1 MTSSTTIFAA
11 KKILTMNSYQPV
23 ATHVAVRDGRILGVG
38 SLDELAHW
46 GDYTLNETFA
56 DKILVPGFVEAHC
69 HAMNGS
75 AWDNTY
81 VGFFDRTD
89 PDGRLWP
96 GIKTLDRVI
105 ERLIEIERTLDDPK
119 QTLVAW
125 GFDPIYFDDGV
136 RMTLEHLDQVSRDR
150 RIMVQ
155 HSNGHLLN
163 ASRKVIELAGITSS
177 TDVEGVMKDDSGQPT
192 GELGE
197 MAAQYMAYKVADD
210 VRRFDGIN
218 SNDLWTFAKTAT
230 NVGVTTATDLHAKVE
245 DQNIRAYVE
254 ATTSADYPLRLVP
267 AAAAL
272 TMSIQ
277 DGPSHVA
284 QLKQHNNNKLHL
296 GLCKI
301 MTDGSIQGFTGRLK
315 WPGYINGKPN
325 GIWNL
330 PPQTLTEMVEAYH
343 AAGLQMH
350 MHTNGDEASE
360 LMINA
365 IEAALHKYPRP
376 DHRHTLTHCQMADE
390 AQFRRMAQL
399 GICSNLF
406 ANHIYYWGD
415 QHYSLT
421 MGPDRATRMDACG
434 TAKRLGVPFTIHS
447 DAPVTPLDPLFTAW
461 CAVNRQTA
469 SGRVLGSGECIE
481 VQDALY
487 AITLGA
493 AFTLHLDHLVGSIE
507 SGKFADFAVLEDD
520 PTGVPAE
527 ALKDISVWGTVVDGI
542 PRPASQQ
549 NP

>member
-1 MTSSTTIFAA
+1 MTRSTTIFSA

-23 ATHVAVRDGRILGVG
+23 ATHVAVRDSRILGVG
-38 SLDELAHW
+38 SLDELGYW
-46 GDYTLNETFA
+46 GDYTLNEIFA

-75 AWDNTY
+75 VWENTY

-89 PDGRLWP
+89 PNGRLWP
-96 GIKTLDRVI
+96 GIKTLDGVV
-105 ERLIEIERTLDDPK
+105 ERLIEIEHTLDDPEE
-119 QTLVAW
+119 TLVAW
-125 GFDPIYFDDGV
+125 GFDPIYFTDGV
-136 RMTLEHLDQVSRDR
+136 RMNLEHLDQVSRDR
-150 RIMVQ
+150 RILVQ

-163 ASRKVIELAGITSS
+163 ASRKVLELAGIDST
-177 TDVEGVMKDDSGQPT
+177 TDVEGVMKDADGNPT

-197 MAAQYMAYKVADD
+197 MAAQYMAYKVTD

-218 SNDLWTFAKTAT
+218 SKDLWTFANTAT
-230 NVGVTTATDLHAKVE
+230 NVGVTTATDLHARVQ
-245 DQNIRAYVE
+245 DQNIQSYVE
-254 ATTSADYPLRLVP
+254 VTQNTDYPLRLVP

-277 DGPSHVA
+277 DGPAHVSK
-284 QLKQHNNNKLHL
+284 LKQHNNDKLYL

-330 PPQTLTEMVEAYH
+330 PPQTLTDMVEAYH

-365 IEAALHKYPRP
+365 IEAALHKNPRP

-406 ANHIYYWGD
+406 TNHIYYWGD

-421 MGPDRATRMDACG
+421 MGPDRASRMDACG
-434 TAKRLGVPFTIHS
+434 TAKRLGVPYTIHS

-469 SGRVLGSGECIE
+469 SGRVLGPSERIE
-481 VQDALY
+481 VHDALH

-520 PTGVPAE
+520 PTDVPVE
-527 ALKDISVWGTVVDGI
+527 ALKDIAVWGTVVDGT
-542 PRPASQQ
+542 PRPASQHG
-549 NP
+549 N

>member
-1 MTSSTTIFAA
+1 MTRSTTIFSA

-23 ATHVAVRDGRILGVG
+23 ATHVAVRDSRILGVG
-38 SLDELAHW
+38 SLDELGYW
-46 GDYTLNETFA
+46 GDYTLNEIFA

-75 AWDNTY
+75 VWENTY

-89 PDGRLWP
+89 PNGRLWP
-96 GIKTLDRVI
+96 GIKTLDGVV
-105 ERLIEIERTLDDPK
+105 ERLIEIEHTLDDPEE
-119 QTLVAW
+119 TLVAW
-125 GFDPIYFDDGV
+125 GFDPIYFTDGV
-136 RMTLEHLDQVSRDR
+136 RMNLEHLDQVSRDR
-150 RIMVQ
+150 RILVQ

-163 ASRKVIELAGITSS
+163 ASRKVLELAGIDST
-177 TDVEGVMKDDSGQPT
+177 TDVEGVMKDADGEPT

-197 MAAQYMAYKVADD
+197 MAAQFMAYKVTD

-230 NVGVTTATDLHAKVE
+230 NVGVTTATDLHARVQ
-245 DQNIRAYVE
+245 DQNIQSYVE
-254 ATTSADYPLRLVP
+254 VTKNADYPLRLVP
-267 AAAAL
+267 AAGAL

-284 QLKQHNNNKLHL
+284 QLKQHNNDKLYL

-330 PPQTLTEMVEAYH
+330 PPQTLTEMVGAYH

-365 IEAALHKYPRP
+365 IEAALHKNPRP

-390 AQFRRMAQL
+390 SQFRRMAQL

-406 ANHIYYWGD
+406 TNHIYYWGD

-434 TAKRLGVPFTIHS
+434 TAKRLGVPYTIHS

-469 SGRVLGSGECIE
+469 SGRILGPNECIE
-481 VQDALY
+481 VDDALR

-493 AFTLHLDHLVGSIE
+493 AYTLHLDHLIGSIE
-507 SGKFADFAVLEDD
+507 SGKFADFAVLEQD
-520 PTGVPAE
+520 PTELPPE
-527 ALKDISVWGTVVDGI
+527 NLKDVPVWGTVVDGI
-542 PRPASQQ
+542 VRSASG
-549 NP
+549 NEA

>member
-1 MTSSTTIFAA
+1 
-11 KKILTMNSYQPV
+11 MNSYQPV

-56 DKILVPGFVEAHC
+56 DKVLVPGFVEAHC

-75 AWDNTY
+75 VWENTY
-81 VGFFDRTD
+81 VGYFDRTD
-89 PDGRLWP
+89 PNGRLWP
-96 GIKTLDRVI
+96 GIKTLSGVV
-105 ERLIEIERTLDDPK
+105 ERLIEIEHTLDDPEE
-119 QTLVAW
+119 TLVAW
-125 GFDPIYFDDGV
+125 GFDPIYFTDGV
-136 RMTLEHLDQVSRDR
+136 RMNMEHLDQVSRNR
-150 RIMVQ
+150 RILVQ

-163 ASRKVIELAGITSS
+163 ASRKVLELAGIDST
-177 TDVEGVMKDDSGQPT
+177 TDVEGVMKDSDGNPT

-197 MAAQYMAYKVADD
+197 MAAQYMAYKVTD

-218 SNDLWTFAKTAT
+218 SKDLWTFANTAT
-230 NVGVTTATDLHAKVE
+230 NVGVTTATDLHARVQ
-245 DQNIRAYVE
+245 DQNIQSYVE
-254 ATTSADYPLRLVP
+254 VTQNTDYPLRLVP

-277 DGPSHVA
+277 DGPAHVSK
-284 QLKQHNNNKLHL
+284 LKQHNNDKLYL

-330 PPQTLTEMVEAYH
+330 PPQTLTDMVEAYH

-365 IEAALHKYPRP
+365 IEAALHKNPRP

-406 ANHIYYWGD
+406 TNHIYYWGD

-421 MGPDRATRMDACG
+421 MGPDRASRMDACG
-434 TAKRLGVPFTIHS
+434 TAKRLGVPYTIHS

-469 SGRVLGSGECIE
+469 SGRVLGPSERIE
-481 VQDALY
+481 VHDALH

-520 PTGVPAE
+520 PTDVPVE
-527 ALKDISVWGTVVDGI
+527 ALKDIAVWGTVVDGT
-542 PRPASQQ
+542 PRPASQHS
-549 NP
+549 N

>member
-1 MTSSTTIFAA
+1 MTRSTTIFSA

-23 ATHVAVRDGRILGVG
+23 ATHVAVRDSRILGVG
-38 SLDELAHW
+38 SLDELGYW
-46 GDYTLNETFA
+46 GDYTLNEIFA

-75 AWDNTY
+75 VWENTY

-89 PDGRLWP
+89 PNGQLWP
-96 GIKTLDRVI
+96 GIKTLDGVV
-105 ERLIEIERTLDDPK
+105 ERLIEIEHTLDDPEE
-119 QTLVAW
+119 TLVAW
-125 GFDPIYFDDGV
+125 GFDPIYFTDGV
-136 RMTLEHLDQVSRDR
+136 RMNLEHLDQVSRDR
-150 RIMVQ
+150 RILVQ

-163 ASRKVIELAGITSS
+163 ASRKVLELAGIDST
-177 TDVEGVMKDDSGQPT
+177 TDVEGVMKDADGDPT

-197 MAAQYMAYKVADD
+197 MAAQFMAYKVTD

-218 SNDLWTFAKTAT
+218 SNDLWIFAKTAT
-230 NVGVTTATDLHAKVE
+230 NVGVTTATDLHARVQ
-245 DQNIRAYVE
+245 DQNIQSYVE
-254 ATTSADYPLRLVP
+254 VTKNADYPLRLVP
-267 AAAAL
+267 AAGAL

-284 QLKQHNNNKLHL
+284 QLKQHNNDKLYL

-365 IEAALHKYPRP
+365 IEAALHKNPRP

-390 AQFRRMAQL
+390 SQFRRMAQL

-406 ANHIYYWGD
+406 TNHIYYWGD

-434 TAKRLGVPFTIHS
+434 TAKRLGVPYTIHS

-469 SGRVLGSGECIE
+469 SGRILGPNECIE
-481 VQDALY
+481 VDDALR

-493 AFTLHLDHLVGSIE
+493 AYTLHLDHLIGSIE
-507 SGKFADFAVLEDD
+507 IGKFADFAVLEQD
-520 PTGVPAE
+520 PTELPPE
-527 ALKDISVWGTVVDGI
+527 NLKDVPIWGTVVDGI
-542 PRPASQQ
+542 VRSASG
-549 NP
+549 NEA

>member
-1 MTSSTTIFAA
+1 MTRSTTIFSA

-23 ATHVAVRDGRILGVG
+23 ATHVAVRDSRILGVG
-38 SLDELAHW
+38 SLDELGYW
-46 GDYTLNETFA
+46 GDYTLNEIFA

-75 AWDNTY
+75 VWENTY

-89 PDGRLWP
+89 PNGRLWP
-96 GIKTLDRVI
+96 GIKTLDGVV
-105 ERLIEIERTLDDPK
+105 ERLIEIEHTLDDPEE
-119 QTLVAW
+119 TLVAW
-125 GFDPIYFDDGV
+125 GFDPIYFTDGV
-136 RMTLEHLDQVSRDR
+136 RMNLEHLDQVSRDR
-150 RIMVQ
+150 RILVQ

-163 ASRKVIELAGITSS
+163 ASRKVLELAGVDST
-177 TDVEGVMKDDSGQPT
+177 TDVEGVMKDADGEPT

-197 MAAQYMAYKVADD
+197 MAAQFMAYKVTD

-230 NVGVTTATDLHAKVE
+230 NVGVTTATDLHARVQ
-245 DQNIRAYVE
+245 DQNIQSYVE
-254 ATTSADYPLRLVP
+254 VTKNADYPLRLVP
-267 AAAAL
+267 AAGAL

-277 DGPSHVA
+277 DGPSHVG
-284 QLKQHNNNKLHL
+284 QLKQHNNDKLYL

-365 IEAALHKYPRP
+365 IEAALHKNPRP

-390 AQFRRMAQL
+390 SQFRRMAQL

-406 ANHIYYWGD
+406 TNHIYYWGD

-434 TAKRLGVPFTIHS
+434 TAKRLGVPYTIHS

-469 SGRVLGSGECIE
+469 SGRILGPNECIE
-481 VQDALY
+481 VDDALR

-493 AFTLHLDHLVGSIE
+493 AYTLHLDHLIGSIE
-507 SGKFADFAVLEDD
+507 IGKFADFAVLEQD
-520 PTGVPAE
+520 PTELPPE
-527 ALKDISVWGTVVDGI
+527 NLKDVPIWGTVVDGI
-542 PRPASQQ
+542 VRSASG
-549 NP
+549 NEA

>member
-1 MTSSTTIFAA
+1 MTRSTTIFSA

-23 ATHVAVRDGRILGVG
+23 ATHVAVRDSRILGVG
-38 SLDELAHW
+38 SLDELGYW
-46 GDYTLNETFA
+46 GDYTLNEIFA

-75 AWDNTY
+75 VWENTY

-89 PDGRLWP
+89 PNGRLWP
-96 GIKTLDRVI
+96 GIKTLDGVV
-105 ERLIEIERTLDDPK
+105 ERLIEIEHTLDDPEE
-119 QTLVAW
+119 TLVAW
-125 GFDPIYFDDGV
+125 GFDPIYFTDGV
-136 RMTLEHLDQVSRDR
+136 RMNLEHLDQVSRDR
-150 RIMVQ
+150 RILVQ

-163 ASRKVIELAGITSS
+163 ASRKVLELAGIDST
-177 TDVEGVMKDDSGQPT
+177 TDVEGVMKDADGEPT

-197 MAAQYMAYKVADD
+197 MAAQFMAYKVTD

-230 NVGVTTATDLHAKVE
+230 NVGVTTATDLHARVQ
-245 DQNIRAYVE
+245 DQNIQSYVE
-254 ATTSADYPLRLVP
+254 VTKNADYPLRLVP
-267 AAAAL
+267 AAGAL

-284 QLKQHNNNKLHL
+284 QLKQHNNDKLYL

-330 PPQTLTEMVEAYH
+330 PPQTLTEMVGAYH

-365 IEAALHKYPRP
+365 IEAALHKNPRP

-390 AQFRRMAQL
+390 SQFRRMAQL

-406 ANHIYYWGD
+406 TNHIYYWGD

-434 TAKRLGVPFTIHS
+434 TAKRLGVPYTIHS

-469 SGRVLGSGECIE
+469 SGRILGPNECIE
-481 VQDALY
+481 VDDALR

-493 AFTLHLDHLVGSIE
+493 AYTLHLDHLIGSIE
-507 SGKFADFAVLEDD
+507 SGKFADFAVLEQD
-520 PTGVPAE
+520 PTELPPE
-527 ALKDISVWGTVVDGI
+527 KLKDVPVWGTVVDGI
-542 PRPASQQ
+542 VRSASG
-549 NP
+549 NEA

>member
-1 MTSSTTIFAA
+1 MTRSTTIFSA

-23 ATHVAVRDGRILGVG
+23 ATHVAVRDSRILGVG
-38 SLDELAHW
+38 SLDELGYW
-46 GDYTLNETFA
+46 GDYTLNEIFA

-75 AWDNTY
+75 VWENTY

-89 PDGRLWP
+89 PNGRLWP
-96 GIKTLDRVI
+96 GIKTLDGVV
-105 ERLIEIERTLDDPK
+105 ERLIEIEHTLDDPEE
-119 QTLVAW
+119 TLVAW
-125 GFDPIYFDDGV
+125 GFDPIYFTDGV
-136 RMTLEHLDQVSRDR
+136 RMNLEHLDQVSRDR
-150 RIMVQ
+150 RILVQ

-163 ASRKVIELAGITSS
+163 ASRKVLELAGIDST
-177 TDVEGVMKDDSGQPT
+177 TDVEGVMKDADGDPT

-197 MAAQYMAYKVADD
+197 MAAQFMAYKVTD

-230 NVGVTTATDLHAKVE
+230 NVGVTTATDLHARVQ
-245 DQNIRAYVE
+245 DQNIQSYVE
-254 ATTSADYPLRLVP
+254 VTKNADYPLRLVP
-267 AAAAL
+267 AAGAL

-284 QLKQHNNNKLHL
+284 QLKQHNNDKLYL

-330 PPQTLTEMVEAYH
+330 PPQTLTDMVEAYH

-365 IEAALHKYPRP
+365 IEAALHKNPRP

-390 AQFRRMAQL
+390 SQFRRMAQL

-406 ANHIYYWGD
+406 TNHIYYWGD

-434 TAKRLGVPFTIHS
+434 TAKRLGVPYTIHS

-469 SGRVLGSGECIE
+469 SGRILGPNECIE
-481 VQDALY
+481 VDDALR

-493 AFTLHLDHLVGSIE
+493 AYTLHLDHLIGSIE
-507 SGKFADFAVLEDD
+507 IGKFADFAVLEQD
-520 PTGVPAE
+520 PTELPPE
-527 ALKDISVWGTVVDGI
+527 NLKDVPIWGTVVDGI
-542 PRPASQQ
+542 VRSASG
-549 NP
+549 NEA

>member
-1 MTSSTTIFAA
+1 MTRSTTIFSA

-23 ATHVAVRDGRILGVG
+23 ATHVAVRDSRILGVG
-38 SLDELAHW
+38 SLDELGYW
-46 GDYTLNETFA
+46 GDYTLNEIFA

-75 AWDNTY
+75 VWENTY

-89 PDGRLWP
+89 PNGRLWP
-96 GIKTLDRVI
+96 GIKTLDGVV
-105 ERLIEIERTLDDPK
+105 ERLIEIEHTLNDPEE
-119 QTLVAW
+119 TLVAW
-125 GFDPIYFDDGV
+125 GFDPIYFTDGV
-136 RMTLEHLDQVSRDR
+136 RMNLEHLDQVSRDR
-150 RIMVQ
+150 RILVQ

-163 ASRKVIELAGITSS
+163 ASRKVLELAGIDST
-177 TDVEGVMKDDSGQPT
+177 TDVEGVMKEANGDPT

-197 MAAQYMAYKVADD
+197 MAAQFMAYKVTD

-230 NVGVTTATDLHAKVE
+230 NVGVTTATDLHARVQ
-245 DQNIRAYVE
+245 DQNIQSYVE
-254 ATTSADYPLRLVP
+254 VTKNADYPLRLVP
-267 AAAAL
+267 AAGAL

-284 QLKQHNNNKLHL
+284 QLKQHNNDKLYL

-330 PPQTLTEMVEAYH
+330 PPQTLTEMVGAYH

-365 IEAALHKYPRP
+365 IEAALHKNPRP

-390 AQFRRMAQL
+390 SQFRRMAQL

-406 ANHIYYWGD
+406 TNHIYYWGD

-434 TAKRLGVPFTIHS
+434 TAKRLGVPYTIHS

-469 SGRVLGSGECIE
+469 SGRVLGPNECIE
-481 VQDALY
+481 VDDALR

-493 AFTLHLDHLVGSIE
+493 AYTLHLDHLIGSIE
-507 SGKFADFAVLEDD
+507 SGKFADFAVLEQD
-520 PTGVPAE
+520 PTELPPE
-527 ALKDISVWGTVVDGI
+527 KLKDVPVWGTVVDGI
-542 PRPASQQ
+542 VRSASG
-549 NP
+549 NEA

>member
-1 MTSSTTIFAA
+1 MTRSTTIFSA

-23 ATHVAVRDGRILGVG
+23 ATHVAVRDSRILGVG
-38 SLDELAHW
+38 SLDELGYW
-46 GDYTLNETFA
+46 GDYTLNEIFA

-75 AWDNTY
+75 VWENTY

-89 PDGRLWP
+89 PNGRLWP
-96 GIKTLDRVI
+96 GIKTLDGVV
-105 ERLIEIERTLDDPK
+105 ERLIEIEHTLDDPEE
-119 QTLVAW
+119 TLVAW
-125 GFDPIYFDDGV
+125 GFDPIYFTDGV
-136 RMTLEHLDQVSRDR
+136 RMNLEHLDQVSRDR
-150 RIMVQ
+150 RILVQ

-163 ASRKVIELAGITSS
+163 ASRKVLELAGIDST
-177 TDVEGVMKDDSGQPT
+177 TDVEGVMKDADGEPT

-197 MAAQYMAYKVADD
+197 MAAQFMAYKVTD

-230 NVGVTTATDLHAKVE
+230 NVGVTTATDLHARVQ
-245 DQNIRAYVE
+245 DQNIQSYVE
-254 ATTSADYPLRLVP
+254 VTKNADYPLRLVP
-267 AAAAL
+267 AAGAL

-284 QLKQHNNNKLHL
+284 QLKQHNNDKLYL

-365 IEAALHKYPRP
+365 IEAALHKNPRP

-390 AQFRRMAQL
+390 SQFRRMAQL

-406 ANHIYYWGD
+406 TNHIYYWGD

-434 TAKRLGVPFTIHS
+434 TAKRLGVPYTIHS

-469 SGRVLGSGECIE
+469 SGRILGPNECIE
-481 VQDALY
+481 VDDALR

-493 AFTLHLDHLVGSIE
+493 AYTLHLDHLIGSIE
-507 SGKFADFAVLEDD
+507 IGKFADFAVLEQD
-520 PTGVPAE
+520 PTELPPE
-527 ALKDISVWGTVVDGI
+527 NLKDVPIWGTVVDGI
-542 PRPASQQ
+542 VRSASG
-549 NP
+549 NEA

>member
-1 MTSSTTIFAA
+1 MTRSTTIFSA

-23 ATHVAVRDGRILGVG
+23 ATHVAVRDSRILGVG
-38 SLDELAHW
+38 SLDELGYW
-46 GDYTLNETFA
+46 GDYTLNEIFA

-75 AWDNTY
+75 VWENTY

-89 PDGRLWP
+89 PNGRLWP
-96 GIKTLDRVI
+96 GIKTLDGVV
-105 ERLIEIERTLDDPK
+105 ERLIEIEHTLDDPEE
-119 QTLVAW
+119 TLVAW
-125 GFDPIYFDDGV
+125 GFDPIYFTDGV
-136 RMTLEHLDQVSRDR
+136 RMNLEHLDQVSRDR
-150 RIMVQ
+150 RILVQ

-163 ASRKVIELAGITSS
+163 ANRKVLELAGIDST
-177 TDVEGVMKDDSGQPT
+177 TDVEGVMKDADGDPT

-197 MAAQYMAYKVADD
+197 MAAQFMAYKVTD

-230 NVGVTTATDLHAKVE
+230 NVGVTTATDLHARVQ
-245 DQNIRAYVE
+245 DQNIQSYVE
-254 ATTSADYPLRLVP
+254 VTKNADYPLRLVP
-267 AAAAL
+267 AAGAL

-284 QLKQHNNNKLHL
+284 QLKQHNNDKLYL

-365 IEAALHKYPRP
+365 IEAALHKNPRP

-390 AQFRRMAQL
+390 SQFRRMAQL

-406 ANHIYYWGD
+406 TNHIYYWGD

-434 TAKRLGVPFTIHS
+434 TAKRLGVPYTIHS

-469 SGRVLGSGECIE
+469 SGRVLGPSERIE
-481 VQDALY
+481 VHDALH

-520 PTGVPAE
+520 PTDVPVE
-527 ALKDISVWGTVVDGI
+527 ALKDIAVWGTVVDGT
-542 PRPASQQ
+542 PRPASQHG
-549 NP
+549 N

>member
-1 MTSSTTIFAA
+1 MTRSTTIFSA

-23 ATHVAVRDGRILGVG
+23 ATHVAVRDSRILGVG
-38 SLDELAHW
+38 SLDELGYW
-46 GDYTLNETFA
+46 GDYTLNEIFA

-75 AWDNTY
+75 VWENTY

-89 PDGRLWP
+89 PNGRLWP
-96 GIKTLDRVI
+96 GIKTLDGVV
-105 ERLIEIERTLDDPK
+105 ERLIEIEHTLDDPEE
-119 QTLVAW
+119 TLVAW
-125 GFDPIYFDDGV
+125 GFDPIYFTDGV
-136 RMTLEHLDQVSRDR
+136 RMNLEHLDQVSRDR
-150 RIMVQ
+150 RILVQ

-163 ASRKVIELAGITSS
+163 ASRKVLELAGIDST
-177 TDVEGVMKDDSGQPT
+177 TDVEGVMKDADGDPT

-197 MAAQYMAYKVADD
+197 MAAQFMAYKVTD

-230 NVGVTTATDLHAKVE
+230 NVGVTTATDLHARVQ
-245 DQNIRAYVE
+245 DQNIQSYVE
-254 ATTSADYPLRLVP
+254 VTKNADYPLRLVP
-267 AAAAL
+267 AAGAL

-284 QLKQHNNNKLHL
+284 QLKQHNNDKLYL

-330 PPQTLTEMVEAYH
+330 PPQTLTEMVGAYH

-365 IEAALHKYPRP
+365 IEAALHKNPRP

-390 AQFRRMAQL
+390 SQFRRMAQL

-406 ANHIYYWGD
+406 TNHIYYWGD

-434 TAKRLGVPFTIHS
+434 TAKRLGVPYTIHS

-469 SGRVLGSGECIE
+469 SGRILGPNECIE
-481 VQDALY
+481 VDDALR

-493 AFTLHLDHLVGSIE
+493 AYTLHLDHLIGSIE
-507 SGKFADFAVLEDD
+507 SGKFADFAVLEQD
-520 PTGVPAE
+520 PTELPPE
-527 ALKDISVWGTVVDGI
+527 NLKDVPIWGTVVDGI
-542 PRPASQQ
+542 VRSASG
-549 NP
+549 NEA

>member
-1 MTSSTTIFAA
+1 MTNTTTIFSAQ
-11 KKILTMNSYQPV
+11 KILTMNSYQPV
-23 ATHVAVRDGRILGVG
+23 ATHVAVRDGRVLGVG
-38 SLDELAHW
+38 SLSELTCW
-46 GDYTLNETFA
+46 GEYTLDEQFS
-56 DKILVPGFVEAHC
+56 DKVLLPGFVEAHS
-69 HAMNGS
+69 HAMNP
-75 AWDNTY
+75 WENTY

-89 PDGRLWP
+89 PYGRVWQ
-96 GIKTLDRVI
+96 GIKTLEKVI
-105 ERLIEIERTLDDPK
+105 ERLAEIEQVLDDPNA
-119 QTLVAW
+119 TLVAW
-125 GFDPIYFDDGV
+125 GFDPIYFRDGA
-136 RMTLEHLDQVSRDR
+136 RMTLEHLDKVSHNR
-150 RIMVQ
+150 RILVQ

-163 ASRKVIELAGITSS
+163 ASRKVLELAGIDST
-177 TDVEGVMKDDSGQPT
+177 TDVEGVIKDDRGNPT

-197 MAAQYMAYKVADD
+197 MAAQYMAYKVTD

-218 SNDLWTFAKTAT
+218 SKDLWAFANTAT
-230 NVGVTTATDLHAKVE
+230 NVGVTTATDLHARVQ
-245 DQNIRAYVE
+245 DQNIESYLEV
-254 ATTSADYPLRLVP
+254 TQNTDYPLRLVP

-277 DGPSHVA
+277 DGPAHVS
-284 QLKQHNNNKLHL
+284 QLKQHNNDKLYL
-296 GLCKI
+296 GLWKI

-330 PPQTLTEMVEAYH
+330 PPQTLTDMVEAYH

-365 IEAALHKYPRP
+365 IEAALHKNPRP

-434 TAKRLGVPFTIHS
+434 TAKRLGVPYTIHS

-469 SGRVLGSGECIE
+469 SGRILGPNECIE
-481 VQDALY
+481 VDDALR

-493 AFTLHLDHLVGSIE
+493 AYTLHLDHLIGSIE
-507 SGKFADFAVLEDD
+507 IGKFADFAVLEQD
-520 PTGVPAE
+520 PTELPPE
-527 ALKDISVWGTVVDGI
+527 NLKDVPIWGTVVDGI
-542 PRPASQQ
+542 IRSASG
-549 NP
+549 NEA

>member
-1 MTSSTTIFAA
+1 MTRSTTIFSA

-23 ATHVAVRDGRILGVG
+23 ATHVAVRDSRILGVG
-38 SLDELAHW
+38 SLDELGYW
-46 GDYTLNETFA
+46 GDYTLNEIFA

-75 AWDNTY
+75 VWEYTY

-89 PDGRLWP
+89 PNGRLWP
-96 GIKTLDRVI
+96 GIKTLDGVV
-105 ERLIEIERTLDDPK
+105 ERLIEIEHTLDDPEE
-119 QTLVAW
+119 TLVAW
-125 GFDPIYFDDGV
+125 GFDPIYFTDGV
-136 RMTLEHLDQVSRDR
+136 RMNLEHLDQVSRDR
-150 RIMVQ
+150 RILVQ

-163 ASRKVIELAGITSS
+163 ASRKVLELAGIDST
-177 TDVEGVMKDDSGQPT
+177 TDVEGVMKDADGDPT

-197 MAAQYMAYKVADD
+197 MAAQFMAYKVTD

-230 NVGVTTATDLHAKVE
+230 NVGVTTATDLHARVQ
-245 DQNIRAYVE
+245 DQNIQSYVE
-254 ATTSADYPLRLVP
+254 VTKNADYPLRLVP
-267 AAAAL
+267 AAGAL

-284 QLKQHNNNKLHL
+284 QLKQHNNDKLYL

-365 IEAALHKYPRP
+365 IEAALHKNPRP

-390 AQFRRMAQL
+390 SQFRRMAQL

-406 ANHIYYWGD
+406 TNHIYYWGD

-434 TAKRLGVPFTIHS
+434 TAIRLGVPYTIHS

-469 SGRVLGSGECIE
+469 SGRILGPNECIE
-481 VQDALY
+481 VDDALR

-493 AFTLHLDHLVGSIE
+493 AYTLHLDHLIGSIE
-507 SGKFADFAVLEDD
+507 IGKFADFAVLEQD
-520 PTGVPAE
+520 PTELPPE
-527 ALKDISVWGTVVDGI
+527 NLKDVPIWGTVVDGI
-542 PRPASQQ
+542 VRSASG
-549 NP
+549 NEA

>member
-1 MTSSTTIFAA
+1 MTRSTTIFSA

-23 ATHVAVRDGRILGVG
+23 ATHVAVRDSRILGVG
-38 SLDELAHW
+38 SLDELGYW
-46 GDYTLNETFA
+46 GDYTLNEIFA

-75 AWDNTY
+75 VWENTY

-89 PDGRLWP
+89 PNGRLWP
-96 GIKTLDRVI
+96 GIKTLDGVV
-105 ERLIEIERTLDDPK
+105 ERLIEIEHTLDDPEE
-119 QTLVAW
+119 TLVAW
-125 GFDPIYFDDGV
+125 GFDPIYFTDGV
-136 RMTLEHLDQVSRDR
+136 RMNLEHLDQVSRDR
-150 RIMVQ
+150 RILVQ

-163 ASRKVIELAGITSS
+163 ASRKVLELAGIDST
-177 TDVEGVMKDDSGQPT
+177 TDVEGVMKDADGDPT

-197 MAAQYMAYKVADD
+197 MAAQFMAYKVTD

-230 NVGVTTATDLHAKVE
+230 NVGVTTATDLHARVQ
-245 DQNIRAYVE
+245 DQNIQSYVE
-254 ATTSADYPLRLVP
+254 VTKNADYPLRLVP
-267 AAAAL
+267 AAGAL

-284 QLKQHNNNKLHL
+284 QLKQHNNDKLYL

-343 AAGLQMH
+343 AAGLHMH

-365 IEAALHKYPRP
+365 IEAALHKNPRP

-390 AQFRRMAQL
+390 SQFRRMAQL

-406 ANHIYYWGD
+406 TNHIYYWGD

-434 TAKRLGVPFTIHS
+434 TAKRLGVPYTIHS

-469 SGRVLGSGECIE
+469 SGRILGPNECIE
-481 VQDALY
+481 VDDALR

-493 AFTLHLDHLVGSIE
+493 AYTLHLDHLIGSIE
-507 SGKFADFAVLEDD
+507 IGKFADFAVLEQD
-520 PTGVPAE
+520 PTELPPE
-527 ALKDISVWGTVVDGI
+527 NLKDVPIWGTVVDGI
-542 PRPASQQ
+542 VRSASG
-549 NP
+549 NEA

>member
-1 MTSSTTIFAA
+1 MTRSTTIFSA

-23 ATHVAVRDGRILGVG
+23 ATHVAVRDSRILGVG
-38 SLDELAHW
+38 SLDELGYW
-46 GDYTLNETFA
+46 GDYTLNEIFA

-75 AWDNTY
+75 VWENTY

-89 PDGRLWP
+89 PNGQLWP
-96 GIKTLDRVI
+96 GIKTLDGVV
-105 ERLIEIERTLDDPK
+105 ERLIEIEHTLDDPEE
-119 QTLVAW
+119 TLVAW
-125 GFDPIYFDDGV
+125 GFDPIYFTDGV
-136 RMTLEHLDQVSRDR
+136 RMNLEHLDQVSRDR
-150 RIMVQ
+150 RILVQ

-163 ASRKVIELAGITSS
+163 ANRKVLELAGIDST
-177 TDVEGVMKDDSGQPT
+177 TDVEGVMKDADGDPT

-197 MAAQYMAYKVADD
+197 MAAQFMAYKVTD

-230 NVGVTTATDLHAKVE
+230 NVGVTTATDLHARVQ
-245 DQNIRAYVE
+245 DQNIQSYVE
-254 ATTSADYPLRLVP
+254 VTKNADYPLRLVP
-267 AAAAL
+267 AAGAL

-284 QLKQHNNNKLHL
+284 QLKQHNNDKLYL

-365 IEAALHKYPRP
+365 IEAALHKNPRP

-390 AQFRRMAQL
+390 SQFRRMAQL

-406 ANHIYYWGD
+406 TNHIYYWGD

-434 TAKRLGVPFTIHS
+434 TAKRLGVPYTIHS

-469 SGRVLGSGECIE
+469 SGRILGPNECIE
-481 VQDALY
+481 VDDALR

-493 AFTLHLDHLVGSIE
+493 AYTLHLDHLIGSIE
-507 SGKFADFAVLEDD
+507 IGKFADFAVLEQD
-520 PTGVPAE
+520 PTELPPE
-527 ALKDISVWGTVVDGI
+527 NLKDVPIWGTVVDGI
-542 PRPASQQ
+542 VRSASG
-549 NP
+549 NEA

>member
-1 MTSSTTIFAA
+1 MTTSATIFSA

-23 ATHVAVRDGRILGVG
+23 TTHVAIRDSRILGVG
-38 SLDELAHW
+38 SLEELAHW

-56 DKILVPGFVEAHC
+56 DKVLVPGFVEAHC
-69 HAMNGS
+69 HATNGS
-75 AWDNTY
+75 TWENTY

-89 PDGRLWP
+89 PEGRLWP
-96 GIKTLDRVI
+96 GIKTLEGVI
-105 ERLIEIERTLDDPK
+105 ERLIDIERTLDDPD

-150 RIMVQ
+150 RILVQ

-163 ASRKVIELAGITSS
+163 ASRKVIELAGISS
-177 TDVEGVMKDDSGQPT
+177 TTDVEGVMKNDSGQPT

-197 MAAQYMAYKVADD
+197 MAAQFMAYKVTNM
-210 VRRFDGIN
+210 RKLDGIN
-218 SNDLWTFAKTAT
+218 SNDLWSFAKTAT
-230 NVGVTTATDLHAKVE
+230 NVGVTTATDLHARIE
-245 DQNIRAYVE
+245 DQNIQAYVE
-254 ATTSADYPLRLVP
+254 VTKSTDYPLRLVP

-272 TMSIQ
+272 TMLLQ
-277 DGPSHVA
+277 DGPSRVA
-284 QLKQHNNNKLHL
+284 QLKQHNNNKLYL

-330 PPQTLTEMVEAYH
+330 PPQTLTEMVGAYH

-365 IEAALHKYPRP
+365 IEAALHINPRP

-434 TAKRLGVPFTIHS
+434 TAKRLGVPYTIHS

-469 SGRVLGSGECIE
+469 SGRVLGSNECIE
-481 VQDALY
+481 IHDALR

-520 PTGVPAE
+520 PTDVPAE
-527 ALKDISVWGTVVDGI
+527 ALKDIAVWGTVVDGI
-542 PRPASQQ
+542 PRPASRQSQ
-549 NP
+549 